1 MAIEPMNLFPPF
13 DWNRVVIL
21 PWTRDLQLFG
31 WITLM
36 GFLVTLACG
45 WVGKFLI
52 LRRMSLVG
60 DAISHSVLP
69 GLVIAFLIARNRSSG
84 AMFLGA
90 LAAAFLTTTL
100 IEWVHRRA
108 RLKQDA
114 AIGVV
119 FSSLFA
125 IGVVLISLFAD
136 RVDLDQDCVL
146 NGELSLVPLVEAVEV
161 FGWQLGPPAVV
172 RMAIVAFLTV
182 MIVLFFY
189 KELVVTSFDAVLA
202 SSLGI
207 RSTWVHHGLMLWL
220 SVVVVSAFEAVGA
233 ILVIAMLILP
243 GATAALL
250 ADRLPTRLGLTVL
263 HSLLSSVFGMHL
275 GVWLDCSIAA
285 AMVVA
290 GSGLFVLA
298 WFFNPTTGLV
308 WRWGRGA
315 MDSPNFPDTELQPQ
329 RAGVPG
335 AGLSRRK
342 AGGTLVQAGFLKA
355 RR

>member
-1 MAIEPMNLFPPF
+1 MNLFPSF
-13 DWNRVVIL
+13 DWHRVVIL
-21 PWTRDLQLFG
+21 PWTRDLPLFG

-36 GFLVTLACG
+36 GFLVSLACG

-69 GLVIAFLIARNRSSG
+69 GLVIAFLIARSRSSA

-100 IEWVHRRA
+100 IEWVHRRS

-146 NGELSLVPLVEAVEV
+146 NGELSLVPLVDAVEV
-161 FGWQLGPPAVV
+161 WGWKLGPPAVV
-172 RMAIVAFLTV
+172 RMAVVALLTV
-182 MIVLFFY
+182 LIVLFFY
-189 KELVVTSFDAVLA
+189 KELVVTSFDGVLA

-207 RSTWVHHGLMLWL
+207 RSQWVHHGLMLWL

-243 GATAALL
+243 GATSALL
-250 ADRLPTRLGLTVL
+250 AERLPTRLGLTVL
-263 HSLLSSVFGMHL
+263 HSILSSVLGMHL
-275 GVWLDCSIAA
+275 GVWWDCSIGA

-298 WFFNPTTGLV
+298 WIFNPSTGLA
-308 WRWGRGA
+308 WRGRRGRLEELD
-315 MDSPNFPDTELQPQ
+315 MPDLASEPGEPSLRAVSGPRQP
-329 RAGVPG
+329 
-335 AGLSRRK
+335 
-342 AGGTLVQAGFLKA
+342 
-355 RR
+355 